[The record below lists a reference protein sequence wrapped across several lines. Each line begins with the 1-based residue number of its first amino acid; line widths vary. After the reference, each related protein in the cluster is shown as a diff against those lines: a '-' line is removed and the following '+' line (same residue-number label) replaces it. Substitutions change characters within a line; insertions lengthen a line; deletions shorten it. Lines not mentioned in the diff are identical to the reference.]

1 MGRTD
6 LYDPR
11 ELGRLRPEERDAH
24 AAMQAV
30 ESDDEARARGVPI
43 REVHLDFF
51 FFSFVFFFIFLV
63 VVFSFLSETF
73 STFKF
78 FPVFFDSTR
87 TLNFICCSS
96 VCTLTC
102 PLNWLADAATD
113 LTQPIDRPS
122 PVHHDPRAL
131 RTRDDVPLERLPLG
145 RALSEPLAFAFTL
158 SPALCSLGARMRRL
172 VRVCEGDGG
181 VLLRLFLFLFLSAS
195 VSDSLFERG
204 PGLPVCMRRRGR
216 GRGLLRVVIED
227 GREDA
232 YGREPHPLG
241 G

>member
-1 MGRTD
+1 MCSVMGRTD

-11 ELGRLRPEERDAH
+11 ELGCLRPEEHGAH
-24 AAMQAV
+24 ATVQAV

-43 REVHLDFF
+43 RKVHLDFF

-63 VVFSFLSETF
+63 VVFSFLSESF

-131 RTRDDVPLERLPLG
+131 RTRDEVPLERLPLG
-145 RALSEPLAFAFTL
+145 RAPSEPLAFTL
-158 SPALCSLGARMRRL
+158 STALCSLGARMRRP

-181 VLLRLFLFLFLSAS
+181 VWLRLFLFLSADPDSQS
-195 VSDSLFERG
+195 VCVAGAGEGACSES
-204 PGLPVCMRRRGR
+204 
-216 GRGLLRVVIED
+216 
-227 GREDA
+227 
-232 YGREPHPLG
+232 
-241 G
+241 